1 MEELP
6 KLMLSVQLNSHE
18 SLLITTAL
26 CGMRAYVSG
35 EQEKFQMFVNEFA
48 EFAGED
54 HEELTLLM
62 SKMQNKVS
70 KLLDIYRV

>member
-48 EFAGED
+48 EFAGKI
-54 HEELTLLM
+54 T
-62 SKMQNKVS
+62 KN
-70 KLLDIYRV
+70 